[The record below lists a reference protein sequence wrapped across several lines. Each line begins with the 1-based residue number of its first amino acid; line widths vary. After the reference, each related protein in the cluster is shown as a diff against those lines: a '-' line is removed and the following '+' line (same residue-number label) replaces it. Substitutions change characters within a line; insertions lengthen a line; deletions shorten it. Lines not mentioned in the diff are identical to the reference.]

1 MHSLLASNL
10 HYLRQGISLLDRLD
24 NDLYSTPVMSF
35 YGSTVGGHLRHCL
48 DHYESFVSGI
58 ESGRIDYDAR
68 VRDKD
73 IEVNTETA
81 RARIEALITQFEGK
95 MNIAGGRTVE
105 VKMDCGGAEEVN
117 WQASTYGRELQFLV
131 SHTVHHFAMMS
142 GLCSALSVE
151 LAPDFGM
158 APSTLRHQAKA

>member
-1 MHSLLASNL
+1 MHSLLAANL

-24 NDLYSTPVMSF
+24 DDLYSTPVMSF

-48 DHYESFVSGI
+48 DHYESFVAGLTT
-58 ESGRIDYDAR
+58 GRIDYDAR
-68 VRDKD
+68 VRDKAL
-73 IEVNTETA
+73 EMETSIA
-81 RARIEALITQFEGK
+81 RGRIEYLIETLDASSF
-95 MNIAGGRTVE
+95 AGGRAVE

-151 LAPDFGM
+151 LPPDFGM
-158 APSTLRHQAKA
+158 APSTLRHQARA